1 MIIDPELRKAL
12 RETLRVKQ
20 REQRHFNKWHAQKE
34 AAAAFLKANPGVA
47 KRVRVLNKSIDVLEK
62 QQDAMRKE
70 IAAFGL
76 SRDAKTVGDEKKFK
90 ANGGILPIEPPMV
103 PGFDGVIAQLTAATT
118 KAQANAILQKLGIHW
133 ETLTA

>member
-34 AAAAFLKANPGVA
+34 AATAFLKANPEVA
-47 KRVRVLNKSIDVLEK
+47 KRVRVLNKTVDALEK
-62 QQDAMRKE
+62 QQDGMRRE

-76 SRDAKTVGDEKKFK
+76 SRDAKTIGDEKKFK
-90 ANGGILPIEPPMV
+90 ANGGVLPVEPPLV
-103 PGFDGVIAQLTAATT
+103 PGFDSVIAQLTAATT
-118 KAQANAILQKLGIHW
+118 KAQADAILQKLGIHW
-133 ETLTA
+133 QPVAA